1 METKTVKPI
10 RYKPAS
16 SSVAAITG
24 LTLLLL
30 LALGVIGCGSSTRRS
45 GIQIIPL
52 SSRSVLELNAD
63 DVVRVMRRAGF
74 SDKQIIDYGPDLRD
88 GLAQSGAVQV
98 KIGNKVEAV
107 FAINLDHGSCVYITT
122 RLRGSFIYN
131 VQTGWAGG
139 G

>member
-16 SSVAAITG
+16 SSVVGVTG
-24 LTLLLL
+24 MTLLLL

-63 DVVRVMRRAGF
+63 DVVRIMRRAGF
-74 SDKQIIDYGPDLRD
+74 SDKQILEYGPDLRD

-98 KIGNKVEAV
+98 KVGNKVEAV
-107 FAINLDHGSCVYITT
+107 FAINLDHGPCVYITT
-122 RLRGSFIYN
+122 RLRGSFIFN
-131 VQTGWAGG
+131 VQTGWVGG

>member
-1 METKTVKPI
+1 METKKVKPI

-16 SSVAAITG
+16 SSVPASTG

-30 LALGVIGCGSSTRRS
+30 LALGVIGCGGTRRS
-45 GIQIIPL
+45 GIQVIPL

-74 SDKQIIDYGPDLRD
+74 SDSQILEHGPDLRD
-88 GLAQSGAVQV
+88 GLAQSGAVQI
-98 KIGNKVEAV
+98 KIGKKVEAV
-107 FAINLDHGSCVYITT
+107 FAINLDHGPCVYITT

>member
-1 METKTVKPI
+1 MKPI

-16 SSVAAITG
+16 SSVTASIG

-30 LALGVIGCGSSTRRS
+30 LALGVIGCGGSNKSR
-45 GIQIIPL
+45 IQVIPL
-52 SSRSVLELNAD
+52 SSRNVLELNAD

-74 SDKQIIDYGPDLRD
+74 SDQQILEYGPDLRD
-88 GLAQSGAVQV
+88 GLAQLGAVQV
-98 KIGNKVEAV
+98 KVGDKVEAV
-107 FAINLDHGSCVYITT
+107 FAINLDHGPCVYITT

-131 VQTGWAGG
+131 TQLGGWAGG

>member
-1 METKTVKPI
+1 MKPI
-10 RYKPAS
+10 RYKPTC
-16 SSVAAITG
+16 SSVPARAG

-30 LALGVIGCGSSTRRS
+30 LALGVMGCGARRS
-45 GIQIIPL
+45 GIQVIPL

-74 SDKQIIDYGPDLRD
+74 SDQQIMEYGPDLRD
-88 GLAQSGAVQV
+88 GLAQSGAVQIKV
-98 KIGNKVEAV
+98 GNKVEAV
-107 FAINLDHGSCVYITT
+107 FAINLDHGPCVYITT

-139 G
+139 

>member
-1 METKTVKPI
+1 MKPI

-16 SSVAAITG
+16 SSVTASIG

-30 LALGVIGCGSSTRRS
+30 LALGVIGCGGSSRS
-45 GIQIIPL
+45 GIQVIPL

-63 DVVRVMRRAGF
+63 DVVWVMRRAGF
-74 SDKQIIDYGPDLRD
+74 SDQQILEYGPDLRD
-88 GLAQSGAVQV
+88 GLAQSGAVQIKV
-98 KIGNKVEAV
+98 GNKVEAV
-107 FAINLDHGSCVYITT
+107 FAINLDHGPCVYITT

-131 VQTGWAGG
+131 AQLGGWAGG

>member
-24 LTLLLL
+24 LTLLLF

-63 DVVRVMRRAGF
+63 DVVRIMRRAGF
-74 SDKQIIDYGPDLRD
+74 SDRQILDYGPDLRD

-98 KIGNKVEAV
+98 KVGNKVEAV
-107 FAINLDHGSCVYITT
+107 FAINLDHGPCVYITT

>member
-1 METKTVKPI
+1 MKPI

-24 LTLLLL
+24 LTLLLS

-63 DVVRVMRRAGF
+63 DVVRIMRRAGF
-74 SDKQIIDYGPDLRD
+74 SDRQILDYGPDLRD

-98 KIGNKVEAV
+98 KVGNKVEAV
-107 FAINLDHGSCVYITT
+107 FAINLDHGPCVYITT

>member
-1 METKTVKPI
+1 MKPI

-16 SSVAAITG
+16 SSVTTSIG

-52 SSRSVLELNAD
+52 SSRSVLELSAD
-63 DVVRVMRRAGF
+63 DVVRIMRRAGF
-74 SDKQIIDYGPDLRD
+74 SDSQIVEYGTDLRD

-98 KIGNKVEAV
+98 RIGNKVEAV
-107 FAINLDHGSCVYITT
+107 FAINLDHGPCVYITT

-131 VQTGWAGG
+131 VEKGWAGG
-139 G
+139 R

>member
-1 METKTVKPI
+1 MKPI
-10 RYKPAS
+10 RYKPVS
-16 SSVAAITG
+16 GSVAALIG

-30 LALGVIGCGSSTRRS
+30 LALGVIGCGGSRSS
-45 GIQIIPL
+45 GIQVIPL

-63 DVVRVMRRAGF
+63 DVVRIMRRAGF
-74 SDKQIIDYGPDLRD
+74 SDKQIMEYGPDLRD

-98 KIGNKVEAV
+98 KVGNKVEAV
-107 FAINLDHGSCVYITT
+107 FAINLDHGPCVYITT

-131 VQTGWAGG
+131 VQEGWAGG

>member
-1 METKTVKPI
+1 MKPI

-16 SSVAAITG
+16 SSVVGVTG
-24 LTLLLL
+24 MTLLLL

-63 DVVRVMRRAGF
+63 DVVRIMRRAGF
-74 SDKQIIDYGPDLRD
+74 SDKQILEYGPDLRD

-98 KIGNKVEAV
+98 KVGNKVEAV
-107 FAINLDHGSCVYITT
+107 FAINLDHGPCVYITT

-131 VQTGWAGG
+131 VQTGWVGG

>member
-1 METKTVKPI
+1 METIKVKPI

-16 SSVAAITG
+16 SSVVVITG

-74 SDKQIIDYGPDLRD
+74 SDKQILEYGPDLRD

-98 KIGNKVEAV
+98 KIGSKVEAV
-107 FAINLDHGSCVYITT
+107 FAINLDHGPCIYITT

-131 VQTGWAGG
+131 VQTGWVGG

>member
-1 METKTVKPI
+1 VKPI

-16 SSVAAITG
+16 SSVTVSIG

-30 LALGVIGCGSSTRRS
+30 LALGVIGCGGTRRS
-45 GIQIIPL
+45 GIQVIPL

-63 DVVRVMRRAGF
+63 DVVRIMRRAGF
-74 SDKQIIDYGPDLRD
+74 SDQQILDYGTDLRD

-98 KIGNKVEAV
+98 KIGKKVEAV
-107 FAINLDHGSCVYITT
+107 FAINLDHGPCVYITT

-131 VQTGWAGG
+131 VQKGWAGG
-139 G
+139 GG

>member
-1 METKTVKPI
+1 MKPI

-16 SSVAAITG
+16 SSVVGVTG
-24 LTLLLL
+24 MTLLLL

-63 DVVRVMRRAGF
+63 DVVRIMRRAGF
-74 SDKQIIDYGPDLRD
+74 SDKQILEYGPDLRD

-98 KIGNKVEAV
+98 KVGNKVEAV
-107 FAINLDHGSCVYITT
+107 FAINLDHGPCVYITT

-131 VQTGWAGG
+131 LETGWAGG

>member
-10 RYKPAS
+10 RYKPVS
-16 SSVAAITG
+16 GSVAALIG
-24 LTLLLL
+24 LMLLLL
-30 LALGVIGCGSSTRRS
+30 LALGVIGCGGSRSS
-45 GIQIIPL
+45 GIQVIPL

-63 DVVRVMRRAGF
+63 DVVRIMRRAGF
-74 SDKQIIDYGPDLRD
+74 SDKQIMEYGPDLRD

-98 KIGNKVEAV
+98 KVGNKVEAV
-107 FAINLDHGSCVYITT
+107 FAINLDHGPCVYITT

-131 VQTGWAGG
+131 VQEGWAGG